1 MWSQHWWN
9 ELICNR
15 PGEVRLH
22 KVRSVYSMW
31 SRMNSLLNW
40 TSCVDVWRTLQSALH
55 FIRPSYRKIARL
67 LQADKEQ
74 KVADELP
81 KVRQFH
87 PKQLIL
93 VQKNDNKTWSKGV
106 VMHDMV
112 TPMCTTLSVKE
123 ERCENMWI
131 TWRPKRNPLL
141 TKVNISRIT
150 DLFFCQ
156 VLIVVTCNRALVK
169 PTVVQGTEFSKPNV
183 VQGTNKPKV
192 VDQGTVSS
200 KEGTDKN
207 H

>member
-1 MWSQHWWN
+1 M
-9 ELICNR
+9 
-15 PGEVRLH
+15 
-22 KVRSVYSMW
+22 
-31 SRMNSLLNW
+31 
-40 TSCVDVWRTLQSALH
+40 
-55 FIRPSYRKIARL
+55 

-93 VQKNDNKTWSKGV
+93 VQKNDDKTWSKGV
-106 VMHDMV
+106 VIARHGDSNV
-112 TPMCTTLSVKE
+112 YDIE
-123 ERCENMWI
+123 CEGRVMRKHVDHLK
-131 TWRPKRNPLL
+131 TRAEP
-141 TKVNISRIT
+141 
-150 DLFFCQ
+150 
-156 VLIVVTCNRALVK
+156 IVDKGKYLPGFDSSNRALVK
-169 PTVVQGTEFSKPNV
+169 PTVVLGTEFSKPNV